1 MFQYKGIRIR
11 NRHKYASERFI
22 FYLILPIAGSVANEW
37 IFFSLLYND
46 HMGMVLYLL
55 DNRIWF
61 SWSICVYVFVF
72 LLL

>member
-37 IFFSLLYND
+37 IFFLSFIQRSHGN
-46 HMGMVLYLL
+46 GA
-55 DNRIWF
+55 
-61 SWSICVYVFVF
+61 VFIG
-72 LLL
+72 